1 MISDAELI
9 YNFLSAP
16 GPVPDMADVII
27 ALGTYD
33 LRVADYAAEVFLSGR
48 APLLICSGGLGKLT
62 SSLFTT
68 PEAELFAEHCRAL
81 GVPSENI
88 LIEAASTN
96 TGENFRFSRELLS
109 ERGIF
114 PLTGIAVCKPYM
126 AKRAWATGTK
136 QWPEVTWSVM
146 TQPLSL
152 EEYGTDDTTI
162 SLMVGDLQRLRVYA
176 EKGFQALV
184 EVPDEI
190 WSAYERLVAA
200 GYDQYVIAS

>member
-9 YNFLSAP
+9 YRFLSSP
-16 GPVPDMADVII
+16 GPVPDRADIII

-62 SSLFTT
+62 SSLFTS
-68 PEAELFAEHCRAL
+68 PEAELFAARCRSL
-81 GVPSENI
+81 GVPSEN
-88 LIEAASTN
+88 A
-96 TGENFRFSRELLS
+96 
-109 ERGIF
+109 
-114 PLTGIAVCKPYM
+114 
-126 AKRAWATGTK
+126 
-136 QWPEVTWSVM
+136 
-146 TQPLSL
+146 
-152 EEYGTDDTTI
+152 DDTSV

-176 EKGFQALV
+176 EKGFQAPV

>member
-9 YNFLSAP
+9 YNFLSSP
-16 GPVPDMADVII
+16 GPVPDKADVII

-62 SSLFTT
+62 SSLFT
-68 PEAELFAEHCRAL
+68 
-81 GVPSENI
+81 GVPSEDI

-109 ERGIF
+109 ERGIS
-114 PLTGIAVCKPYM
+114 PSTGIAVCKPYM

-162 SLMVGDLQRLRVYA
+162 ALMVGDLQRLRVYA
-176 EKGFQALV
+176 EKGFQAPV

>member
-1 MISDAELI
+1 MNSDAELI
-9 YNFLSAP
+9 YQFLSAP
-16 GPVPDMADVII
+16 GPVPERADIII

-33 LRVADYAAEVFLSGR
+33 LRVADYAAEVYLSGR

-68 PEAELFAEHCRAL
+68 PEAELFAERCRSH

-96 TGENFRFSRELLS
+96 TGENFRFSRDLLS

-114 PLTGIAVCKPYM
+114 PRTGIAVSKPYM
-126 AKRAWATGTK
+126 AKRAWATGTR

-152 EEYGTDDTTI
+152 EEYGADDISI

-176 EKGFQALV
+176 EKGFQAPV

>member
-1 MISDAELI
+1 MNSDAELI
-9 YNFLSAP
+9 YQFLSAP
-16 GPVPDMADVII
+16 GPVPERADIII

-68 PEAELFAEHCRAL
+68 PEAELFAERCRSL
-81 GVPSENI
+81 GVPPENI

-96 TGENFRFSRELLS
+96 TGENFRFSRDLLS

-114 PLTGIAVCKPYM
+114 PRMGIAVCKPYM
-126 AKRAWATGTK
+126 AKRAWATGTR

-146 TQPLSL
+146 TQPLSRSWWAIFSGCGSMPKRAFRPPWK
-152 EEYGTDDTTI
+152 YRMKSGPPMRDWSRPGMI
-162 SLMVGDLQRLRVYA
+162 SM
-176 EKGFQALV
+176 
-184 EVPDEI
+184 
-190 WSAYERLVAA
+190 
-200 GYDQYVIAS
+200 

>member
-9 YNFLSAP
+9 YNFLSFP
-16 GPVPDMADVII
+16 GPVPDKADVII

-68 PEAELFAEHCRAL
+68 PEAELFAERCRAL

-114 PLTGIAVCKPYM
+114 PSTGIAVCKPYM

-152 EEYGTDDTTI
+152 EEYGGISSVCGSMPKRAFRPLWRCRMTFGLLTKGWLRPVTT
-162 SLMVGDLQRLRVYA
+162 ST
-176 EKGFQALV
+176 
-184 EVPDEI
+184 
-190 WSAYERLVAA
+190 
-200 GYDQYVIAS
+200 

>member
-1 MISDAELI
+1 MKA
-9 YNFLSAP
+9 
-16 GPVPDMADVII
+16 
-27 ALGTYD
+27 
-33 LRVADYAAEVFLSGR
+33 
-48 APLLICSGGLGKLT
+48 APLSRGRRKEFNHELRCGTDLSILIRSRPRSRAGRY
-62 SSLFTT
+62 T
-68 PEAELFAEHCRAL
+68 PEAELFAERCRSL

-88 LIEAASTN
+88 LIESASTN
-96 TGENFRFSRELLS
+96 TGENFRFSRDLLS

-114 PLTGIAVCKPYM
+114 PRTGIAVCKPYM
-126 AKRAWATGTK
+126 AKRAWATGTR

-152 EEYGTDDTTI
+152 EEYGADDISI

-176 EKGFQALV
+176 EKGFQAPV

>member
-1 MISDAELI
+1 MNSDAELI
-9 YNFLSAP
+9 YQFLSAP
-16 GPVPDMADVII
+16 GPVPERADVII

-68 PEAELFAEHCRAL
+68 PEAELFAERCRGL

-96 TGENFRFSRELLS
+96 TGENFRFSRDLLS

-114 PLTGIAVCKPYM
+114 PRTGIAVCKPYM
-126 AKRAWATGTK
+126 AKRAWATGTR

-152 EEYGTDDTTI
+152 EEYGADDTSV

-176 EKGFQALV
+176 
-184 EVPDEI
+184 
-190 WSAYERLVAA
+190 
-200 GYDQYVIAS
+200 

>member
-1 MISDAELI
+1 MKNVCKTVFITLVLIFLYAPILILTVYSFTDATTIGAIRGFSLHN
-9 YNFLSAP
+9 Y
-16 GPVPDMADVII
+16 V
-27 ALGTYD
+27 T
-33 LRVADYAAEVFLSGR
+33 
-48 APLLICSGGLGKLT
+48 
-62 SSLFTT
+62 LFTT
-68 PEAELFAEHCRAL
+68 PEAELFAERCRAL

-114 PLTGIAVCKPYM
+114 PSTGIAVCKPYM

-152 EEYGTDDTTI
+152 EEYGTDDITI
-162 SLMVGDLQRLRVYA
+162 ALMVGDLQRLRVYA
-176 EKGFQALV
+176 EKGFQAPV
-184 EVPDEI
+184 EVPDDI
-190 WSAYERLVAA
+190 WSAYERLVAV

>member
-16 GPVPDMADVII
+16 GPVPDKADVII

-33 LRVADYAAEVFLSGR
+33 LRVADYAAEGFLSGR

-136 QWPEVTWSVM
+136 QWPEVTWNVM

-162 SLMVGDLQRLRVYA
+162 ALMVGDLQRLRVYA
-176 EKGFQALV
+176 EKGFQAPV
-184 EVPDEI
+184 EVPDDI

-200 GYDQYVIAS
+200 GYNQYVIAS